1 MSSLKVLAFEASTR
15 SLEMD
20 FHSVVHNL
28 IFLME
33 PAGILNLSLRQR
45 CLTWELKILKIQVDS
60 FLQHPKTWNDAT
72 SK

>member
-45 CLTWELKILKIQVDS
+45 CLTWELKILKIQVFVLPLWQRMKS
-60 FLQHPKTWNDAT
+60 N
-72 SK
+72 